1 MTLRSYLGL
10 GCETLALSWLI
21 PQEKKFFD
29 MLVEQSANVMEG
41 VKYLNS
47 IMSNFTDLEQ
57 KALNLNRMENKGD
70 NMVHHIHDELN
81 KTYITPIDREDI
93 VALTSSLDDILDC
106 VDDVADKIV
115 MFKIKEP
122 TRSMVELVRNLT
134 MAMEE
139 VDTAVHTLKGMKDP
153 KNTKSCCVE
162 IHRLEHEGDTLYR
175 KAIAD
180 LFDTEEA
187 KDIIKLKEL
196 YTNIETAADRCEDV
210 ADVINGILIKYA

>member
-1 MTLRSYLGL
+1 M
-10 GCETLALSWLI
+10 AFSWLI

-41 VKYLNS
+41 VKHLNS
-47 IMSNFTDLEQ
+47 MMSDFTDLEQ
-57 KALNLNRMENKGD
+57 KALDLNRLENKGD
-70 NMVHHIHDELN
+70 GMVHNIHDELN
-81 KTYITPIDREDI
+81 RTFITPIDREDI

-115 MFKIKEP
+115 MFKITEP
-122 TRSMVELVRNLT
+122 TRSMIELVRNLN

-139 VDTAVHTLKGMKDP
+139 VDTAVHTLKSHKNP

-162 IHRLEHEGDTLYR
+162 INRLEHEGDVLYR
-175 KAIAD
+175 KAIAN
-180 LFDTEEA
+180 LFDTEDA
-187 KDIIKLKEL
+187 KDIIKLKDL
-196 YTNIETAADRCEDV
+196 YTNIENAADKCEDV